1 MPRTAIIALLAI
13 LVAGYASAE
22 ETVVTMGLLQKTGT
36 GEKIGTIKAEDT
48 RYGTLFTP
56 DLRGLSTGL
65 HGFHV
70 HQNADC
76 SAARKAGETV
86 PGLAAGGHY
95 APKSS
100 ENHAGPY
107 ERNSHLG
114 DLPAL
119 YVDAQGTSN
128 HPVLAPRLEVSDLH
142 GRSLMI
148 HSGGDNYADQPQKL
162 GGGGPRVACGV
173 VE

>member
-1 MPRTAIIALLAI
+1 MLRMPLIALAAVI
-13 LVAGYASAE
+13 SSGYVNAE
-22 ETVVTMGLLQKTGT
+22 ETVVTMHLLQKTGV
-36 GEKIGTIKAEDT
+36 GEEIGTIKAEDT
-48 RYGTLFTP
+48 QYGTLFTP
-56 DLRGLSTGL
+56 NLNGLSPGL

-76 SAARKAGETV
+76 DAAKKDGKTV

-95 APKSS
+95 APDESKH
-100 ENHAGPY
+100 HAGPY
-107 ERNSHLG
+107 GHGHLG

-119 YVDAQGTSN
+119 YVDSQGKAN
-128 HPVLAPRLEVSDLH
+128 HPVLAPRLKMSDLH

-148 HSGGDNYADQPQKL
+148 HGGGDNYADEPQKL
-162 GGGGPRVACGV
+162 GGGGPRVACGI